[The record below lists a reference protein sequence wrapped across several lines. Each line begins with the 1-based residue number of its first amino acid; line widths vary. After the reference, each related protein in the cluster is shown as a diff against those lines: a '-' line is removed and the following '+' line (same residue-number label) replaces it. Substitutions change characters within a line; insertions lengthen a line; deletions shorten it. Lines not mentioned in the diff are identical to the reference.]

1 MEPQVEIQ
9 RVKKVTA
16 PLAIDEIKEYFV
28 KKDISFLIDL
38 KASQLKGN
46 MLLTYISNLD
56 LPSEIDLDGET
67 SEQLHLLMK
76 DYFLSKSIVTSK
88 NLSYLAAQILLD
100 SVGYD
105 SETLFEA
112 GPMSRLER
120 KKFID
125 ENSEILVRWN
135 TFMVSTM
142 LFTIMSY
149 TAIEEKLNLKASQPE
164 INDHDYV
171 GFNVVNL
178 FTVPGFMESYFSVP
192 PQFPVYY
199 FKPQFEEYIFK
210 GKNLFFYYQKEGN
223 LIAMSLEMA
232 LTGEQGPEVLLNLL
246 PKPM

>member
-1 MEPQVEIQ
+1 METQPEIHKI
-9 RVKKVTA
+9 KKVTA

-56 LPSEIDLDGET
+56 LPSEIDLEGET
-67 SEQLHLLMK
+67 TDQLHLLMK
-76 DYFLSKSIVTSK
+76 DYFLSKSIVTST

-100 SVGYD
+100 SVGFD
-105 SETLFEA
+105 SDTLFEN
-112 GPMSRLER
+112 GPMNRLER

-125 ENSEILVRWN
+125 ENADILVRWN

-142 LFTIMSY
+142 LFLIVSY
-149 TAIEEKLNLKASQPE
+149 QAIEEKMNLKASQPE

-178 FTVPGFMESYFSVP
+178 FSVPGFMECYFSIP
-192 PQFPVYY
+192 PKYPVYY

-210 GKNLFFYYQKEGN
+210 GKNLFFYYQTENN
-223 LIAMSLEMA
+223 LIAMALEMA
-232 LTGEQGPEVLLNLL
+232 LLGEQGPEVLLNLL
-246 PKPM
+246 PKTT